1 MEKEYLYLSHLATE
15 NGLRDF
21 NMNIYQGEIICL
33 LGLHGS
39 GKGELRGVL
48 EGRIPLRGGKI
59 YFGAEAIGHYDED
72 EAYRRGID
80 CIDTKRRLVGSL
92 SIADNIFA
100 LRRKGRH
107 QGRYYDSRTIQ
118 HAARELL
125 ELVGLTYDPATPVYW
140 LNLFEQQLV
149 CIARALSHN
158 SKILIIDGVAT
169 TLNYT
174 EQNQLKALIAR
185 LAATRGISFLLLD
198 DKPNEFL
205 AAARKIVLI
214 RKGRDIKTFFRPEI
228 TPFDQVAISRQVVSY
243 LAGLPVLESEQT
255 SKTGQEGKVLYLR
268 SKKEIFPLYAKRIY
282 GFFDIYW
289 DAENSFLQY
298 LQVIEGGKALYT
310 ADNCLLNC
318 TTEEALRAQGAIYIP
333 ENSAELLIEPL
344 SVTENLAVPN
354 YRLLSRHGVL
364 KKRMIQVLDQEF
376 RSKFSIPEGRR
387 EIHSLNKLERK
398 LLGIHRWMWRHPPI
412 LILEN
417 PLLDMDAASTGAM
430 AQYLHGL
437 TQEGALV
444 LVTSKSLFELSQLC
458 DHIICTTRGSFYRAY
473 ARESFGNIEPDLSSL
488 NRPIMQEGGH

>member
-1 MEKEYLYLSHLATE
+1 MGRKRGNGVEKEYLYLSHLATE

-39 GKGELRGVL
+39 GKGALRGVL
-48 EGRIPLRGGKI
+48 EGRIPLTGGKI
-59 YFGAEAIGHYDED
+59 YFGADPIGQYDED

-80 CIDTKRRLVGSL
+80 CIDTKRRLVASL

-107 QGRYYDSRTIQ
+107 QGHYYNSHTIQ
-118 HAARELL
+118 QAAKELL
-125 ELVGLTYDPATPVYW
+125 ALVGLQYDPATPVYW
-140 LNLFEQQLV
+140 LSLFEQQLV
-149 CIARALSHN
+149 CIARALSH
-158 SKILIIDGVAT
+158 SSRILIIDGVAT

-174 EQNQLKALIAR
+174 EQNLLKALIAR
-185 LAATRGISFLLLD
+185 LAADRGISFLLLD

-228 TPFDQVAISRQVVSY
+228 VPFNQVAISRQVVSY
-243 LAGLPVLESEQT
+243 LAGQPVAELGQVEE
-255 SKTGQEGKVLYLR
+255 TGQERQVLSLN
-268 SKKEIFPLYAKRIY
+268 SEKEIFPLLAGRIY

-289 DAENSFLQY
+289 DADDSFLQY
-298 LQVIEGGKALYT
+298 LQRIEGGRALYRW
-310 ADNCLLNC
+310 DGRLLNC
-318 TTEEALRAQGAIYIP
+318 TSEEALRAQGAIYIP

-354 YRLLSRHGVL
+354 YRLLSEHGVL
-364 KKRMIQVLDQEF
+364 KKRMIQVLDQQF
-376 RSKFSIPEGRR
+376 RSKFSIPQHRT
-387 EIHSLNKLERK
+387 EIQSLNKLERK
-398 LLGIHRWMWRHPPI
+398 LLSIHRWMWRHPSI

-417 PLLDMDAASTGAM
+417 PLLDMDASSTGAM
-430 AQYLHGL
+430 VQYLRGL
-437 TQEGALV
+437 TREGTLV

-473 ARESFGNIEPDLSSL
+473 RRERFGRIEADLASD
-488 NRPIMQEGGH
+488 EV